1 MKQIRVIGGGLAGS
15 EAAWQLAKR
24 GFSVELWEMRPKVST
39 PAHETGNLG
48 ELVCSNSLKA
58 NSVTNACGLLKE
70 EMRRLG
76 SCIMEAADQTAIPAG
91 GALAVD
97 RERFSEAITNRI
109 ANHPNITIVR
119 KEFCPDTI
127 EDYTI
132 IATGPLTSDNL
143 CSLLRRE
150 LGSDFL
156 SFFDASAP
164 IVDSETIDDTKCF
177 FASRYG
183 AGEGDYI
190 NCPMTK
196 EEYLAFVDALT
207 HAQVA
212 EVHGFEKSMVFEGCM
227 PIEVLA
233 QRGEETLRYGPL
245 KAAGLKLP
253 DGSMPYAVVQLRA
266 ENAQKSMYNL
276 VGFQTHLTFG
286 EQKRVF
292 RMVPALEHA
301 EFLRYGVMHRNTYI
315 NSPRLLDASFALKK
329 NETIF
334 IAGQLSGVEGYVE
347 SAASGLLA
355 GLFLAQKMITGKTDA
370 LPLETMCGAL
380 ASYISNPGVTDF
392 QPMNANFG
400 IIPSLEGKMK
410 KQQKYEKYAE
420 RSLEK
425 LDQYQKEHKEL
436 FESK

>member
-1 MKQIRVIGGGLAGS
+1 M
-15 EAAWQLAKR
+15 
-24 GFSVELWEMRPKVST
+24 
-39 PAHETGNLG
+39 
-48 ELVCSNSLKA
+48 
-58 NSVTNACGLLKE
+58 
-70 EMRRLG
+70 
-76 SCIMEAADQTAIPAG
+76 
-91 GALAVD
+91 
-97 RERFSEAITNRI
+97 
-109 ANHPNITIVR
+109 
-119 KEFCPDTI
+119 
-127 EDYTI
+127 
-132 IATGPLTSDNL
+132 
-143 CSLLRRE
+143 
-150 LGSDFL
+150 
-156 SFFDASAP
+156 
-164 IVDSETIDDTKCF
+164 
-177 FASRYG
+177 
-183 AGEGDYI
+183 
-190 NCPMTK
+190 
-196 EEYLAFVDALT
+196 
-207 HAQVA
+207 
-212 EVHGFEKSMVFEGCM
+212 
-227 PIEVLA
+227 
-233 QRGEETLRYGPL
+233 

-292 RMVPALEHA
+292 RMIPALEHA
-301 EFLRYGVMHRNTYI
+301 EFFRYGVMHRNTYI
-315 NSPRLLDASFALKK
+315 DSPRLLDASFALKK
-329 NETIF
+329 RDTVF

-436 FESK
+436 FETK